1 MCSTKYYKEQN
12 NGILILCLNSKKIK
26 NNFYDTGEFE
36 VFCFCSLKTNK
47 ENNNKNYILVGGY
60 DNDIAEGLIKLYEI
74 IFDEND
80 KIENT
85 QIKFISTIHD
95 KVKFDQPINCIIQS
109 SKTEE
114 IIVTSWDG
122 SVNVFSKPN
131 FDFIEM

>member
-1 MCSTKYYKEQN
+1 M
-12 NGILILCLNSKKIK
+12 
-26 NNFYDTGEFE
+26 
-36 VFCFCSLKTNK
+36 
-47 ENNNKNYILVGGY
+47 VGGY

-95 KVKFDQPINCIIQS
+95 KIKFDQPINCIIQS

-131 FDFIEM
+131 FDYIDM